1 MRFPSAISWFL
12 PWLFALASIPAGGAE
27 TAQLKDDIE
36 LTADEPLTIDGRS
49 GEMVARKNAR
59 VTYDTWTL
67 VADEIRINRQTR
79 DARAIGNVVATS
91 PGMRLLAR
99 SARYNQATGRIEVR
113 DFRFGRPPYYATGE
127 SGEGTA
133 EAMVFENVQI
143 FYGEPGWLTPR
154 LTVRVLKVDR
164 TTETFDAEGLKLSV
178 GSLPVLALSGLARPL
193 AGPSLFLE
201 TRAGYDNELGLHLGA
216 GVYYPHSAGWNPGGS
231 VDIFSDRGILL
242 GPGARYDIDR
252 ETKLVKGGGDLL
264 YIHDYGDRGVD
275 RMGDPIDDDRTFAT
289 WSHIQTDRER
299 WSLNGEINWWS
310 DSAVLRDFREEA
322 FDRSQEPD
330 NFLEASLNGKNYI
343 LSAFTRYRANDFQI
357 VAERLP
363 EVRFDLLPTPIADTG
378 TLFAIESSAAILR
391 EKPVDG
397 GPELRSDRFDLYT
410 GLERTFKVARG
421 VNFTPVAGGRLTH
434 YSRAI
439 GGRDDNTRWLGEI
452 GFDASAVAN
461 RVFEI
466 EKLLLGI
473 NGVRH
478 IIEPALQY
486 RYVPSADRGR
496 AFIPAIDRPAFLTQ
510 LQPLGLAQ
518 RRDIDALDEIH
529 AVRLGLNNLVHT
541 RREGYGSRQL
551 LMLNLAGDLYFSDH
565 ADGRDYSTVQAELRL
580 TPADWLDWWVFMR
593 FDPEDI
599 NVPEFNTR
607 LTLVNGDAWSA
618 GIDGDYL
625 TGDLS
630 QIELFG
636 RYALNEAYEVF
647 GGVRYDAR
655 EERFNEINFG
665 LNSQIAQNWLVRTGI
680 ALRDGPRRESSFS
693 LRLSLRFLAF

>member
-1 MRFPSAISWFL
+1 MRFRSAVSSLLIPLLAL
-12 PWLFALASIPAGGAE
+12 PTFAARGGEPAKLE
-27 TAQLKDDIE
+27 SDLQ
-36 LTADEPLTIDGRS
+36 LTADEPLVIDGRS

-67 VADEIRINRQTR
+67 VADEIRINRQTQ

-99 SARYNQATGRIEVR
+99 SARYDQSTGQIEVN

-127 SGEGTA
+127 SGSGTA
-133 EAMVFENVQI
+133 DAMVFENVQI
-143 FYGEPGWLTPR
+143 FYGEPGRLTPR
-154 LTVRVLKVDR
+154 LAVRVLKVDR
-164 TTETFDAEGLKLSV
+164 TTETFDAEGLKLSI

-193 AGPSLFLE
+193 VGPSLIWE
-201 TRAGYDNELGLHLGA
+201 TRAGYDSRLGA
-216 GVYYPHSAGWNPGGS
+216 HFGAGIYYPLSAGWNPGGS
-231 VDIFSDRGILL
+231 IDLFSDRGVLL
-242 GPGARYDIDR
+242 GPGARYDIAR
-252 ETKLVKGGGDLL
+252 ETMIAKGGGDLL

-275 RMGDPIDDDRTFAT
+275 RMGEPIENDRAIAS

-322 FDRSQEPD
+322 FDRNQEPD

-363 EVRFDLLPTPIADTG
+363 EVRFDLLPTPVADTG
-378 TLFAIESSAAILR
+378 VLLAIESSAAALR
-391 EKPVDG
+391 ERSIAG
-397 GPELRSDRFDLYT
+397 EPELRSDRFDLYA
-410 GLERTFKVARG
+410 GLERTLRIARG
-421 VNFTPVAGGRLTH
+421 VTFTPVAGGRLTH

-439 GGRDDNTRWLGEI
+439 GGRDDYTRWLGEI
-452 GFDASAVAN
+452 GFDASMVAN
-461 RVFEI
+461 RVVEV
-466 EKLLLGI
+466 EKPLLGI
-473 NGVRH
+473 NGIRH
-478 IIEPALQY
+478 IVEPVVQY

-496 AFIPAIDRPAFLTQ
+496 AFIPGIDRPAFLTQ

-529 AVRLGLNNLVHT
+529 AVRLGLNNLLQT
-541 RREGYGSRQL
+541 RREGHGSRQL
-551 LMLNLAGDLYFSDH
+551 LLFNLASDFYFADH
-565 ADGRDYSTVQAELRL
+565 ADGRDYSTVQAEMRL
-580 TPADWLDWWVFMR
+580 TPADWLDWWIFMR

-630 QIELFG
+630 QIEIFG
-636 RYALNEAYEVF
+636 RYALNEAYEIF
-647 GGVRYDAR
+647 GGLRYDAR
-655 EERFNEINFG
+655 EERFNEISIG
-665 LNSQIAQNWLVRTGI
+665 LSSQIAQHWLVRTGI
-680 ALRDGPRRESSFS
+680 ALRDGPRRESDFS